1 MADKKEQYEEE
12 ESLTQVRS
20 IIKQLNEDKPSTER
34 RREVVVRADGTKVV
48 RVTKKRKVMMSSVE
62 KQHRSRRRFVYSLLG
77 VFLMFAALVAFL
89 FFRMVSM
96 SSGEFLTQG
105 QYELQQRW
113 GATSVQI
120 EGAGIEG
127 TSFHLV
133 NLVAEFPE
141 TSMLQRIELTGVEAS
156 LDLASFFTR
165 VLSGEELKIERA
177 HIVLRDGA
185 CMKMPLQQGDSLWNF
200 RRMDCKNLTV
210 QFAGGK
216 EAPIMLKDAHAYM
229 YYPHAAKV
237 SSVVMIDS
245 GELCIK
251 GWKTVFISETKAH
264 ISSQGVDDFSL
275 KGTTDI
281 GKAIAEQ
288 RRTTIAFAGRIANG
302 ANFSGPYAVEA
313 DNMNLADFT
322 KGRFERIFSARTAAV
337 STGRISDRA
346 TVTFAHETEE
356 PVFNGEFH
364 LRNISISFFPALAAI
379 TEHIEP
385 AKRGLYNPLSL
396 HRGYVLI
403 ETGEDAI
410 TIELPEGAA
419 EERDLV
425 NVRGK
430 LTLNSHNELSGE
442 MSYGIPMLLARV
454 EYSDGRPDP
463 IFQQSGDWAV
473 LSTRLKGT
481 GNSPA
486 DDMAE
491 VEARAAIARR
501 ERPERIPFND
511 INLDRLTERLEAGED
526 VGNLLQQPSLNQG
539 GEMEPNKPIKSNF
552 NPFETTEDPFAP
564 TTPF

>member
-12 ESLTQVRS
+12 NLTQVRS

-62 KQHRSRRRFVYSLLG
+62 KQHRSRKRFVYSLLG
-77 VFLMFAALVAFL
+77 VFLMFAGLVAFL
-89 FFRMVSM
+89 FFRMVTM
-96 SSGEFLTQG
+96 SSGGYLSQG
-105 QYELQQRW
+105 QAELQQRW
-113 GATSVQI
+113 GASSVLV

-127 TSFHLV
+127 TSFHLA

-141 TSMLQRIELTGVEAS
+141 TSMLQRVELSGVEAS

-165 VLSGEELKIERA
+165 VLSGEELKIERVL
-177 HIVLRDGA
+177 IVLRDSV
-185 CMKMPLQQGDSLWNF
+185 CMKMPLQEGKPMWNF
-200 RRMDCKNLTV
+200 RRMDCKNFTV
-210 QFAGGK
+210 QFSRGK
-216 EAPIMLKDAHAYM
+216 EAPVMLKAAHAYM
-229 YYPHAAKV
+229 YYPHEVKS
-237 SSVVMIDS
+237 SSVVMLDS

-251 GWKTVFISETKAH
+251 GWKTVNITEAKAH
-264 ISSQGVDDFSL
+264 ISTQGVEDFSL

-288 RRTTIAFAGRIANG
+288 RRTSITIAGRIANG
-302 ANFSGPYAVEA
+302 ANFAGPYAVESE
-313 DNMNLADFT
+313 NMNLADFT
-322 KGRFERIFSARTAAV
+322 KGRFERIFSARTEAV

-346 TVTFAHETEE
+346 TVTFAFETDE

-364 LRNISISFFPALAAI
+364 LRNISMSFFPALAAI

-385 AKRGLYNPLSL
+385 AKRGMYNPLSL
-396 HRGYVLI
+396 HRGHVLI
-403 ETGEDAI
+403 ETTEDTI
-410 TIELPEGAA
+410 TLEIPEGAA

-430 LTLNSHNELSGE
+430 MTLNSVNELSGE

-473 LSTRLKGT
+473 LTTRLKGM
-481 GNSPA
+481 GNAPS

-491 VEARAAIARR
+491 IEARASIARR
-501 ERPERIPFND
+501 ERPARIPFHD
-511 INLDRLTERLEAGED
+511 INLDKLTERMEAGED
-526 VGNLLQQPSLNQG
+526 VGQLLQQPQFNSG
-539 GEMEPNKPIKSNF
+539 SEATPESPVKRNF
-552 NPFETTEDPFAP
+552 NPFESADDPFAP
-564 TTPF
+564 SIPF